1 LHDFD
6 QTSASLV
13 KSVTFSPGYEVKSSA
28 SSFLLAPS
36 TKWKTEA
43 LHGASAITESNCNL
57 FLEWFTQ
64 VRFHDQTGQLNFI
77 LLNAVVGFMFSSSY
91 ATEMLRND
99 DVELDPMRILEKID
113 NFVGS
118 WISNPQEGLLTILFE
133 SLLQKD
139 KKTLLPNLR
148 GGTMIGFERAVELD
162 SGGRITLISKC
173 TFDGSNRLLVVALR
187 RKAVQTKIFS
197 RHFRS
202 IVQVSTS
209 NELSIGTMNTS
220 SLWRWISGGLHGD
233 GGAVVL
239 DASILINSKRSLGS

>member
-1 LHDFD
+1 MILIRR
-6 QTSASLV
+6 QASLV

-43 LHGASAITESNCNL
+43 LQVASAITESNCNL

-77 LLNAVVGFMFSSSY
+77 LLNAVVCFMFSSSY

-118 WISNPQEGLLTILFE
+118 WISNPLEGLLTILFE

-162 SGGRITLISKC
+162 SGGRITLISNALSMEVIVFSWRRCVEKRY
-173 TFDGSNRLLVVALR
+173 RLKSLADTSEAL
-187 RKAVQTKIFS
+187 
-197 RHFRS
+197 FRS
-202 IVQVSTS
+202 VP
-209 NELSIGTMNTS
+209 LMNFP
-220 SLWRWISGGLHGD
+220 
-233 GGAVVL
+233 
-239 DASILINSKRSLGS
+239 